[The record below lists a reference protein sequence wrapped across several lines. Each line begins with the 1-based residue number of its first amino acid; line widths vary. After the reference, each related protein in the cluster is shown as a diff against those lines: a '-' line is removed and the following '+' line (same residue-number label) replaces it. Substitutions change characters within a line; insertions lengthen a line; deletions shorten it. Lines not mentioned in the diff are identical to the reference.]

1 MSESKKMITFHIR
14 KFNPEHDAAP
24 AWKTFS
30 IPLIKGMT
38 VLDGL
43 HTIKQTL
50 DPGLAWRYSC
60 RMGVCGSCA
69 MLINGKP
76 TLACNT
82 QVSAVSEKEICV
94 GPLPNFNTVRDL
106 VPDLTPM
113 FEKHQA
119 VKPFILR
126 KDKDE
131 MDNPSGEYEQT
142 PHELE
147 AYLQFSYCIR
157 CGACMAACPT
167 MATDRNYPGPM
178 PLAQSYRY
186 TSDTRDDGSEERSK
200 AVDRSS
206 GVFSCHFG
214 SECSAACPKGVD
226 PAKAIQ
232 LMKRRMVWDYLR
244 LLKRKKPCGVIH
256 GARTTGRREN
266 IPEPP
271 EYTVPQK

>member
-1 MSESKKMITFHIR
+1 MSETTKTITFRIR
-14 KFNPEHDAAP
+14 KFNPETDAAP
-24 AWKTFS
+24 AWKAFAV
-30 IPLIKGMT
+30 PFAKGMT

-43 HTIKQTL
+43 HWIKMHA

-69 MLINGKP
+69 MLINGRP

-82 QVSAVSEKEICV
+82 QVASLKAAEVCV
-94 GPLPNFNTVRDL
+94 AALPNFNTVRDL

-113 FEKHQA
+113 FEKHRA
-119 VKPFILR
+119 IKPYILR
-126 KDKDE
+126 DDKAE
-131 MDNPSGEYEQT
+131 MEAPTGEFQQS

-147 AYLQFSYCIR
+147 EYLQFSYCIR

-167 MATDRNYPGPM
+167 MAADRDYPGPM

-186 TSDTRDDGSEERSK
+186 SADSRDGGFTERAE
-200 AVDRSS
+200 AVDRKN

-232 LMKRRMVWDYLR
+232 LMKRRLVFDYLR
-244 LLKRKKPCGVIH
+244 LFKAPKPCGVVH
-256 GARTTGRREN
+256 GQRTTGKREG
-266 IPEPP
+266 IPEAP
-271 EYTVPQK
+271 EYTIK

>member
-1 MSESKKMITFHIR
+1 MSETKKMITFHVR
-14 KFNPEHDAAP
+14 KFEPGRDAAP
-24 AWKTFS
+24 AWRAYS
-30 IPLIKGMT
+30 IPLSKGMT

-43 HTIKQTL
+43 HEIKRTQ
-50 DPGLAWRYSC
+50 DPCLAWRYSC

-94 GPLPNFNTVRDL
+94 GPLPNFNIVRDL
-106 VPDLTPM
+106 VPDLTPL

-126 KDKDE
+126 KDQEE
-131 MDNPSGEYEQT
+131 MENPSGEYEQT

-167 MATDRNYPGPM
+167 FATDRDYPGPM

-186 TSDTRDDGSEERSK
+186 TSDSRDEGFEERTR
-200 AVDRSS
+200 AVDRAS

-232 LMKRRMVWDYLR
+232 LMKRRMVWDYLHF
-244 LLKRKKPCGVIH
+244 LKRKKPCGIIH
-256 GARTTGRREN
+256 GQRTTGRREN

-271 EYTVPQK
+271 EYTIPQK